1 MLSQEKKTEIW
12 EKLKND
18 KEFCKMLTSSDVQG
32 LAVKCKEAGFEVTEG
47 DIAELF
53 VDAKELS
60 DDELDAVS
68 GGAGGADL
76 LECVFQ
82 GRCGG
87 GCQS

>member
-18 KEFCKMLTSSDVQG
+18 KEFRKMLISSDVQG
-32 LAVKCKEAGFEVTEG
+32 LSVKCKEAGFEVTEG

-60 DDELDAVS
+60 DDELNAVS
-68 GGAGGADL
+68 GGADL